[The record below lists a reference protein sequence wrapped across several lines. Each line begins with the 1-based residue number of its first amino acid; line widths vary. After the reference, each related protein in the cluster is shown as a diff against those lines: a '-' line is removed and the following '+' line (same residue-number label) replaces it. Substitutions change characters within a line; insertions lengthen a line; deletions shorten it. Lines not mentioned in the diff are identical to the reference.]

1 MAANLVR
8 TYDATTARQLLTLSF
23 AQFQSDR
30 DVVRLERR
38 LQRQRERL
46 TELMAEA
53 TSPYGDIDEYRQALA
68 AARDPRGRD
77 DPIELAMQQLRP
89 GAVIHA
95 SKGKHHGP
103 VAVVA
108 TAHRKGGLRLTTIT
122 PSGHALQLDGADFA
136 APPQELG
143 SIVLP
148 GAYAPHRNDYRAEVG
163 RRVRRAK
170 LAPRGA
176 NNIGRAPAAMSSA
189 TVMHPVEDDPDL
201 KQRLRA
207 AGNAERVRR
216 EIADL
221 ESRVLHRNAT
231 LAHEFDGVL
240 AILSERGLLD
250 APAWRLTAGGEIL
263 ARVFHESDL
272 LVTEAM
278 RAGLLD
284 GLDAATLAGLVS
296 TFVYEHRA
304 PDEPPPPWFPNREAR
319 DRYAEIERLSVDLAF
334 LEQQH
339 GLSVHRPPEPSF
351 FAVAYAW
358 VAGESFAEVVAEEDL
373 TGGDFVR
380 AVKQLTDLLGQIATV
395 SPEATTRAT
404 ARRAAHA
411 CFRGVVADASVVGE
425 VRPVEDVA

>member
-1 MAANLVR
+1 MLR
-8 TYDATTARQLLTLSF
+8 
-23 AQFQSDR
+23 
-30 DVVRLERR
+30 
-38 LQRQRERL
+38 
-46 TELMAEA
+46 
-53 TSPYGDIDEYRQALA
+53 
-68 AARDPRGRD
+68 
-77 DPIELAMQQLRP
+77 LRP

-122 PSGHALQLDGADFA
+122 PAGHALQLDGADFV
-136 APPQELG
+136 APPEQLG
-143 SIVLP
+143 SVVLP
-148 GAYAPHRNDYRAEVG
+148 GVYAPHRNDYRAEVG

-176 NNIGRAPAAMSSA
+176 DRSDGVRAPAVAGARSCTRSRTIPISSSGCAPPGRPTACGA
-189 TVMHPVEDDPDL
+189 TSPTSS
-201 KQRLRA
+201 R
-207 AGNAERVRR
+207 
-216 EIADL
+216 
-221 ESRVLHRNAT
+221 RVLHRNAT
-231 LAHEFDGVL
+231 LAQEFDGVL

-250 APAWRLTAGGEIL
+250 APAWKLTDGGEML

-272 LVTEAM
+272 LVTEAL

-284 GLDAATLAGLVS
+284 GVDAPTLAGLVS

-304 PDEPPPPWFPNREAR
+304 PDEPPPPWFPNRDAR

-339 GLSVHRPPEPSF
+339 GLAVHRPPEPTF

-395 SPEATTRAT
+395 SPDAGDTGDGPAG
-404 ARRAAHA
+404 RR
-411 CFRGVVADASVVGE
+411 RLLPRRRRRRVG
-425 VRPVEDVA
+425 RR